1 MRVGAIPFHGEL
13 KGIIDG
19 ENRCPTKLS
28 PRLAAIE
35 FKVVGLMQ
43 VIGFVDNKLAS
54 LPVGDNPLHNIS
66 DRYGII
72 VTGTEIPAL
81 GKCIAISPKP
91 LA

>member
-43 VIGFVDNKLAS
+43 VIGFVDNTLA
-54 LPVGDNPLHNIS
+54 
-66 DRYGII
+66 
-72 VTGTEIPAL
+72 
-81 GKCIAISPKP
+81 
-91 LA
+91 